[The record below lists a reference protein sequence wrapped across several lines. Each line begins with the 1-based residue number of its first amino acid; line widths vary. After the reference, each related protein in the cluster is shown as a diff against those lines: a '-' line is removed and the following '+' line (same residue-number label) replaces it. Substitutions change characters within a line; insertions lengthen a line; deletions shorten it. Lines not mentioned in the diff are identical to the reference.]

1 MSRLNWEKQNRAE
14 LPKEIKKR
22 NYQNKIFAAY
32 QNGTTRERERIAQVI
47 EGLWEEMLDVAGDN
61 KTVGTRAYLLALQHV
76 LDRIG
81 EGRR

>member
-1 MSRLNWEKQNRAE
+1 MSKLNWEKQNKAE
-14 LPKEIKKR
+14 LPKEQKKR

-32 QNGTTRERERIAQVI
+32 ENGTTRECDRIVKAI

-61 KTVGTRAYLLALQHV
+61 KSVGTRAYLLALQHV

-81 EGRR
+81 RGRR